1 MINQKTRPM
10 NMRKQHI
17 LTLALLFTSAM
28 AFAQGG
34 DGQFVIKKG
43 NNYLAHV
50 NNGGT
55 WEVQNVTPFN
65 PNTCLWYSGTNFNPS
80 GTNHNYYFYDGENYR
95 FLSAPMEPDGTLS
108 LSASLP
114 ATSLLRNTDQIY
126 YFYDWDK
133 DTYGGGLARG
143 HQHNVTTASECTTC
157 GGNWH
162 DVNGQG
168 TYQCWEVYWV
178 EYDGQWKLTHE
189 SHYSRNPVEDDE
201 HGGVP
206 NAGLYRGV
214 TITEHSAQVTT
225 TDPDHP
231 GLTGLTIPHSEMNQN
246 GHQQLS
252 STISGEG
259 FSYNYIPAY
268 TQYVFEGVAHY
279 FSGGENLVNPPVPT
293 PGSSGESDATYEWT
307 ISGEGAYYLTF
318 DDGGEH
324 YYTSTEQSPNI
335 YYAFENTEGRK
346 VATVTLTVTYSN
358 TGATQTLSANIL
370 LNVECQSPGIS
381 DESINYDEVSISWY
395 PTADSY
401 RVYLTTDPADW
412 GSPLYEGDA
421 TSYTFTGLAYHTHYY
436 YKVTGI
442 CGGAEQSATQ
452 YDFETPNEPGLLV
465 YGAIFGGGRMAD
477 VTGNTEV
484 VVINCENIGAI
495 YGGNDIA
502 GTVDGNAS
510 IILGVNTGDTYASY
524 GTTGDDIHIGDVY
537 GGGNGYYAYNG
548 SSFVPASSDYTTQ
561 TVAPGAS
568 IKAMTA
574 SHEVGEVA
582 WTNNGTENV
591 DLLFPKIERT
601 TINVTNDYIKIDSVF
616 GGAKNA
622 FLTAMS
628 NDGSLITFDGG
639 TAYAVY
645 GGNNFG
651 GGQGYGVH
659 HIVVNGTKTDLNPE
673 YTVYGRDF
681 GIGYLFGGGN
691 KVYGSTTKVEIF
703 GGQCDIIFGGGNAAD
718 VYAANVTVNCQPGD
732 YSGVTC
738 GKIYSQAI
746 SGYSGGTLTVKE
758 YDDYAW
764 DGTGIYNVRTL
775 FGGNNKATM
784 AAVPTV
790 TLTSGS
796 VGTVY
801 GGGNAGDM
809 LANQS
814 GTITYAGDNTNIGYG
829 THVVMNSPTVLVDY
843 LYGGCQVS
851 NVDYSTWVELKNG
864 HVGTVYGGCN
874 VSGDVGSTKI
884 NPNHTSYPSLEY
896 QAVQGATYVVATG
909 GTVYRSLFAGSNG
922 FYHCNNG
929 TVYVS
934 GIDYGDPEGNYIGMN
949 IPTHN
954 ETYVI
959 VSKDDEAGTAATVK
973 GNVYA
978 GGNMAPVGFTFDY
991 VAAKPSYPAV
1001 VGLSSVRM
1009 NGGTVEGDV
1018 YGGGNMASINGIN
1031 EVQISGGT
1039 INGALYGGNDRLG
1052 AVAEMTNRKLPDNYK
1067 LASDGIT
1074 SVENV
1079 HSYISLTGTPN
1090 INTVFGGGNGDYI
1103 YDGTGD
1109 MQYCNATDQPIQTNT
1124 FVDINISDDGYI
1136 STVYGG
1142 GDGVHVAGSCTVFLN
1157 VNSPTYNH
1165 DHVGTIFGGNNKGNL
1180 NDIVPNI
1187 ILLRGQVNTVYGGC
1201 NEGSL
1206 GHHDDLTLGGTT
1218 YNNIGSYVYLRGSY
1232 DGNVHDEIDPVPAT
1246 AKVSG
1251 YVYGGCKM
1259 NGVTYNSMVLVEAG
1273 DHSGVGIFGGSD
1285 ISGNIGGTSRVVVTG
1300 GTVGDVY
1307 GGGNGNYIYAN
1318 NNVYDLDNTLIAEG
1332 SIEAPIT
1339 APFSTASQ
1347 VDMVRGNAA
1356 NLYAGGYAGESGETH
1371 ILVSG
1376 GTVSGNVFG
1385 GGNQAGVVIVDTNPD
1400 PDVTENTTGNSVVE
1414 MTGGSVGTGIYG
1426 GCNNTGDIEGN
1437 VMVSV
1442 TGGNI
1447 GAEEAHANIHGGGYG
1462 APTTVAGDVSVNFGE
1477 DLDGNHN
1484 ENLNLYGDLYGG
1496 SAFGSVNTNEMNTT
1510 TIYINNGTINGN
1522 VYGGGLGDAGDGT
1535 KGWTKGVVHVFV
1547 GGENNSIYFGKA
1559 SFNHSSI
1566 FGCNNLNGSPQ
1577 TDVYV
1582 DVYQTAHEEGVNT
1595 VNDDDYA
1602 IYRVFGGGNQA
1613 DYAPENNS
1621 PSSLKVTHVHIHGC
1635 YNTIEEVYGGSNQ
1648 ADAIST
1654 RSVVDGGRFHYIFG
1668 GGNGLGGPA
1677 NVGVDDHIH
1686 STFSQIK
1693 GGHVAFCFGGSNSQ
1707 GICINIV
1714 QSFETE
1720 NLCGPLAIDNIYNGG
1735 NFADQVGEM
1744 VLNFSCETPEN
1755 YEKAYGGC
1763 RLGSVYGNITVNV
1776 YGGNIGTLFGGCQG
1790 EGGQVGLEHPS
1801 NVKKYDSEHYPVG
1814 HPELIGTGGN
1824 VTVNL
1829 YGGTIGEVYGGC
1841 DLNGNVEGRISIN
1854 VYHIENNCGLFIGNI
1869 YGASNHT
1876 DYAPVSLAEGIS
1888 TPKVS
1893 IIKGYVGKY
1902 IKSDGTIVDG
1912 YDFNNNGTIEDNE
1925 IYAGNVFGGGNLGKV
1940 TSNPQVI
1947 VGESTNTKPVTIKGD
1962 VYGGGDN
1969 GDING
1974 TTDVI
1979 IVPNSHELTINAP
1992 LGSGN
1997 ALRVTD
2003 ILGNTV
2009 TSGASIDEYSD
2020 LKLVAMPSIYGQRFT
2035 GWTIAGE
2042 GATVINSTLVSTTFI
2057 MGTAD
2062 ATITAGFGQATT
2074 HPLTVVN
2081 HNPSY
2086 GSVSVID
2093 PQGHAVDLTQG
2104 ISEGAE
2110 LTLVAEPVT
2119 GYAFAG
2125 WSVEGEDA
2133 GVITSLLSPTTTFV
2147 MGTGEATIH
2156 ASFVRTH
2163 TLVINKDPNNSSVS
2177 VLVTDTQGNI
2187 IDSGDAVREGAVL
2200 NLVATHAQG
2209 YTFTSWSYIGQG
2221 SSIGSVSSAT
2231 TTFTMGT
2238 GDASVT
2244 ARFTAVP

>member
-1 MINQKTRPM
+1 
-10 NMRKQHI
+10 
-17 LTLALLFTSAM
+17 M

-95 FLSAPMEPDGTLS
+95 FLSAPFEPAGTFS

-143 HQHNVTTASECTTC
+143 HQHNVTTESECTTC

-178 EYDGQWKLTHE
+178 EYDGQWKLTPE
-189 SHYSRNPVEDDE
+189 SHYSRNPIEDDG

-214 TITEHSAQVTT
+214 TITEHPAQVTS
-225 TDPDHP
+225 TDPNHP
-231 GLTGLTIPHSEMNQN
+231 GLMGLTIPHSEMNQN
-246 GHQQLS
+246 EHQQLS

-268 TQYVFEGVAHY
+268 NQYMFEGVAHY

-324 YYTSTEQSPNI
+324 YYTSTEQSPSI

-421 TSYTFTGLAYHTHYY
+421 TSYTFTGLAYNTHYY

-568 IKAMTA
+568 IKVMTA

-959 VSKDDEAGTAATVK
+959 VSKDDEAGTAATIK

-1079 HSYISLTGTPN
+1079 HSYISLTGTPT

-1157 VNSPTYNH
+1157 VNSSTYNH

-1285 ISGNIGGTSRVVVTG
+1285 ISGDIGGTSRVVVTG

-1307 GGGNGNYIYAN
+1307 GGCNGNYIYAN

-1347 VDMVRGNAA
+1347 VNMVGGNAA

-1414 MTGGSVGTGIYG
+1414 MTGGSVGTGVYG
-1426 GCNNTGDIEGN
+1426 GCNLTGDIKGD
-1437 VMVSV
+1437 VLV
-1442 TGGNI
+1442 NI
-1447 GAEEAHANIHGGGYG
+1447 TDGTIGSGTHPANIHGGGYG
-1462 APTTVAGDVSVNFGE
+1462 EATNVAGDIAINFGE
-1477 DLDGNHN
+1477 VKYNDSNEEIHTDGPV
-1484 ENLNLYGDLYGG
+1484 LFGDLYGG
-1496 SAFGSVNTNEMNTT
+1496 SALGNVNTNSPTVETST
-1510 TIYINNGTINGN
+1510 TIQIDNGTLHGN
-1522 VYGGGLGDAGDGT
+1522 VYGGGLGDKASLGGT
-1535 KGWTKGVVHVFV
+1535 HTDVAAMVYGVVHVNV
-1547 GGENNSIYFGKA
+1547 GRTDGAATPTFMGKA
-1559 SFNHSSI
+1559 SFDDTSI
-1566 FGCNNLNGSPQ
+1566 YGCNNLNGSPQ
-1577 TDVYV
+1577 DQVYV
-1582 DVYQTAHEEGVNT
+1582 DVYQTNHTEKDMASYYVQ
-1595 VNDDDYA
+1595 NDRKYA
-1602 IYRVFGGGNQA
+1602 IKEVFGGGNEA
-1613 DYAPENNS
+1613 DYTVDK
-1621 PSSLKVTHVHIHGC
+1621 LTHVYVHGC
-1635 YNTIEEVYGGSNQ
+1635 ENTIKFVYGGGNA
-1648 ADAIST
+1648 AD
-1654 RSVVDGGRFHYIFG
+1654 VYGVWLFVEGGRFDESYG
-1668 GGNGLGGPA
+1668 GGNGLVTEA
-1677 NVGVDDHIH
+1677 NVGD
-1686 STFSQIK
+1686 
-1693 GGHVAFCFGGSNSQ
+1693 GGIQHGWIGGRYSFTVVGSNKNGNTSGELHEIIPAEYPTGCIMNCEGPIIESWFNGANEAEIFGGLVCEIECGWSEGYKTNVYAGSRWAIIYGDITLTVLGGYIGNLFGGSKGYDQFSADIRKYPDADYDWDLNPNDYSDALKEYMIAN
-1707 GICINIV
+1707 GG
-1714 QSFETE
+1714 
-1720 NLCGPLAIDNIYNGG
+1720 LDGPLA
-1735 NFADQVGEM
+1735 
-1744 VLNFSCETPEN
+1744 
-1755 YEKAYGGC
+1755 
-1763 RLGSVYGNITVNV
+1763 
-1776 YGGNIGTLFGGCQG
+1776 
-1790 EGGQVGLEHPS
+1790 
-1801 NVKKYDSEHYPVG
+1801 
-1814 HPELIGTGGN
+1814 GTGGN
-1824 VTVNL
+1824 INIYI
-1829 YGGTIGEVYGGC
+1829 YGGTIGNLYGGC
-1841 DLNGNVEGRISIN
+1841 DANGNVEGKITIYVEDRGGECPLFLGN
-1854 VYHIENNCGLFIGNI
+1854 V
-1869 YGASNHT
+1869 YGASNET
-1876 DYAPVSLAEGIS
+1876 RYKPKDGNSIS
-1888 TPKVS
+1888 PDVTIAK
-1893 IIKGYVGKY
+1893 
-1902 IKSDGTIVDG
+1902 GTIGGDTKYG
-1912 YDFNNNGTIEDNE
+1912 DFFDDYIHYE
-1925 IYAGNVFGGGNLGKV
+1925 GNVFGGGNKGNVKASPKV
-1940 TSNPQVI
+1940 H
-1947 VGESTNTKPVTIKGD
+1947 VGSSSTMPVTVKGS
-1962 VYGGGDN
+1962 VYGGGN
-1969 GDING
+1969 EGDVDG
-1974 TTDVI
+1974 SPQVI
-1979 IVPNSHELTINAP
+1979 I
-1992 LGSGN
+1992 G
-1997 ALRVTD
+1997 
-2003 ILGNTV
+2003 
-2009 TSGASIDEYSD
+2009 
-2020 LKLVAMPSIYGQRFT
+2020 
-2035 GWTIAGE
+2035 
-2042 GATVINSTLVSTTFI
+2042 
-2057 MGTAD
+2057 
-2062 ATITAGFGQATT
+2062 
-2074 HPLTVVN
+2074 
-2081 HNPSY
+2081 
-2086 GSVSVID
+2086 
-2093 PQGHAVDLTQG
+2093 
-2104 ISEGAE
+2104 
-2110 LTLVAEPVT
+2110 
-2119 GYAFAG
+2119 
-2125 WSVEGEDA
+2125 
-2133 GVITSLLSPTTTFV
+2133 PT
-2147 MGTGEATIH
+2147 E
-2156 ASFVRTH
+2156 
-2163 TLVINKDPNNSSVS
+2163 
-2177 VLVTDTQGNI
+2177 
-2187 IDSGDAVREGAVL
+2187 
-2200 NLVATHAQG
+2200 
-2209 YTFTSWSYIGQG
+2209 
-2221 SSIGSVSSAT
+2221 
-2231 TTFTMGT
+2231 
-2238 GDASVT
+2238 
-2244 ARFTAVP
+2244 